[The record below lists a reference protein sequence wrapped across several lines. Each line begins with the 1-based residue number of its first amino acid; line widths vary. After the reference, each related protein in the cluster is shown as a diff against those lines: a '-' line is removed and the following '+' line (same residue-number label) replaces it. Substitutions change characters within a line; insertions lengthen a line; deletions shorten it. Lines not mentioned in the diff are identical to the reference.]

1 MEPDVVVS
9 PLDELLT
16 QENAEYNLAIISSQT
31 GFSSREPLNPYT
43 YDSIAGEGQSVYVVD
58 TGVFVEH
65 EEFEGVSFFFRPSP
79 MIYSRRE
86 ECLLTLVFF
95 FFLFCSARSRVT
107 TPAPSSPSRM
117 SSATARTAPV
127 PSAPRPTES
136 PRRPTSSMSRS

>member
-79 MIYSRRE
+79 MIYSLDE
-86 ECLLTLVFF
+86 KN
-95 FFLFCSARSRVT
+95 AY
-107 TPAPSSPSRM
+107 
-117 SSATARTAPV
+117 
-127 PSAPRPTES
+127 
-136 PRRPTSSMSRS
+136 